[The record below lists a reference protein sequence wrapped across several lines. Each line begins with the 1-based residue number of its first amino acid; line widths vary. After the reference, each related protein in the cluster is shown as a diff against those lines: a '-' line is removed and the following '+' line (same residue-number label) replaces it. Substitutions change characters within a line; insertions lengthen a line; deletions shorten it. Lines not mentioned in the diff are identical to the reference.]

1 MFRIV
6 GLDPTAFEPLFAL
19 PDAEL
24 AARGMRRVH
33 ADADLGFPC
42 RTSLAD
48 AAAGEELLLL
58 PWRHHDVASPY
69 RASGPIYVRRG
80 ARAAQLAPG
89 EVPAYVTRRLMSLR
103 AYDREGFMR
112 DAEVV
117 DGAQVAASLEG
128 LLADPAVAY
137 VHLHNARPGCYSCAA
152 LRA

>member
-33 ADADLGFPC
+33 ADADFGFPC
-42 RTSLAD
+42 RASLAD

-117 DGAQVAASLEG
+117 DGAQMAASLEG